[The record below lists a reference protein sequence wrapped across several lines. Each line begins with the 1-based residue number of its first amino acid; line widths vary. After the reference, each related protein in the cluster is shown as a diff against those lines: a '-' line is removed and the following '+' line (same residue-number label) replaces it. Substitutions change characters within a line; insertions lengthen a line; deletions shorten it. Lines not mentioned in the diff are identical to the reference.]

1 MSDEDRLV
9 AQIVELLHTKRNSD
23 EPFVLRPT
31 ELAALARPAPLQDDA
46 ALLRAL
52 TLAIK
57 REARPPISQFSVRAQ
72 RVKRQTASF
81 PLTFFAAHFAM
92 TMTMTTTG
100 RRVRGGRRRCRVLGR
115 EH

>member
-81 PLTFFAAHFAM
+81 PLTFFCCPLCDDDDDDRLARAWWAATVSCTWA
-92 TMTMTTTG
+92 
-100 RRVRGGRRRCRVLGR
+100 
-115 EH
+115 